1 MKIGK
6 CLHGRCE
13 NPVYNAETHCP
24 KHVVRGPAMT
34 PQAKPKRLPDVWV
47 KFDPPYPIGVSTTRF
62 RPRNPGITEHRY
74 TPAKP
79 RKAQVCVWTED
90 FNAGPEWSLEE
101 IHRISCDSER
111 TTGTPRGKFC
121 PHCGGKIKVK
131 S

>member
-34 PQAKPKRLPDVWV
+34 PQAKPKRLPKLPDVWV
-47 KFDPPYPIGVSTTRF
+47 VFNQDGIPIACEFLGSNATRMALASD
-62 RPRNPGITEHRY
+62 RIVRY
-74 TPAKP
+74 APSEP
-79 RKAQVCVWTED
+79 RKAQVCVWKWNPTTE
-90 FNAGPEWSLEE
+90 FWESGCEMATSRPPE
-101 IHRISCDSER
+101 
-111 TTGTPRGKFC
+111 KFC
-121 PHCGGKIKVK
+121 PYCGGKIKVK